1 MKRLSLA
8 LALMAGCCLAAASG
22 SLARAAAVL
31 CVGGPGCYST
41 LQAAV
46 DAAHDGDSITIA
58 SGTYAGG
65 VTIDVSVR
73 LVGAGANQTV
83 ISGGGPVLTIGS
95 FGSSSEPTVSIEGV
109 TITGGVTRSS
119 PESMPFVG
127 QEGVFALGGG
137 VEIPP
142 NADFTGGAT
151 VTITD
156 SVITG
161 NRVAPTATL
170 PFGPPC
176 PNGPCP
182 FALAA
187 GGGIDNWGTLTLD
200 GATISN
206 NRVGT
211 ASGLSALASDAHAG
225 AIQNWL
231 GPLTISNSIISGNQ
245 ASATAPNGR
254 FADSGA
260 IFAEGGTLTMTG
272 SSVTNNSATLNAALP
287 NSVDLLAV
295 AGGIHI
301 SNQAAGSIRNTTI
314 SGNSAIM
321 TNTVGDANAFSGGVH
336 TDVNVELSN
345 DVITNNSV
353 NVSTLGRSHGHG
365 QLHSRR
371 CDRGRRRHDLRRL
384 DHEQRHQRQ
393 PRSSLEPTRLRYC
406 PRRRRSGRRRRHYAA
421 KLDGEREHRE
431 RKRPRRVGS
440 RRRYLRRSRA
450 EWTTRWA
457 TRPHRQQRHPQHLER
472 KHRNHA
478 PGRRHLRDQPGLA
491 NEQRNR
497 RQHPRPML
505 RLLNGGTLETS
516 RPARV
521 QVSSA
526 PVRCRRAPSSVAHEG
541 SPPIWGLHTRLHTHR
556 TIDAERVDLAG
567 RSRLPG
573 LLQSHLPDSN
583 RRPLL
588 TPDR

>member
-22 SLARAAAVL
+22 SLARAATVL

-65 VTIDVSVR
+65 VTIDVSLK

-95 FGSSSEPTVSIEGV
+95 FGSSSEPTVSIDGV

-119 PESMPFVG
+119 PESTPFVG
-127 QEGVFALGGG
+127 QEGVLALGGG

-200 GATISN
+200 GTKISN

-211 ASGLSALASDAHAG
+211 ASGLSALASDAYAG

-287 NSVDLLAV
+287 NSVDLLAI

-314 SGNSAIM
+314 SGNSATM
-321 TNTVGDANAFSGGVH
+321 TNTVGDAKAFSGGVH
-336 TDVNVELSN
+336 TDVNFELSN

-353 NVSTLGRSHGHG
+353 NVSTVGRSHGNAAGDSGAGEMGGTVTNTRFAGNSVTVSSTAGDATAGAGATIFAGSITNSVISDNHVQASSPHG
-365 QLHSRR
+365 SVTV
-371 CDRGRRRHDLRRL
+371 RGGGVQAGDGGITLRNSTL
-384 DHEQRHQRQ
+384 
-393 PRSSLEPTRLRYC
+393 SGNTASA
-406 PRRRRSGRRRRHYAA
+406 SGRAGSARGGGIFDAA
-421 KLDGEREHRE
+421 VPNGPPGGPLVL
-431 RKRPRRVGS
+431 VGS
-440 RRRYLRRSRA
+440 SVTHNTLSG
-450 EWTTRWA
+450 
-457 TRPHRQQRHPQHLER
+457 
-472 KHRNHA
+472 N
-478 PGRRHLRDQPGLA
+478 
-491 NEQRNR
+491 
-497 RQHPRPML
+497 
-505 RLLNGGTLETS
+505 NGITLEGGGIFATN
-516 RPARV
+516 P
-521 QVSSA
+521 VSLTN
-526 PVRCRRAPSSVAHEG
+526 SVIADN
-541 SPPIWGLHTRLHTHR
+541 I
-556 TIDAERVDLAG
+556 
-567 RSRLPG
+567 
-573 LLQSHLPDSN
+573 PDQCFGC
-583 RRPLL
+583 
-588 TPDR
+588 